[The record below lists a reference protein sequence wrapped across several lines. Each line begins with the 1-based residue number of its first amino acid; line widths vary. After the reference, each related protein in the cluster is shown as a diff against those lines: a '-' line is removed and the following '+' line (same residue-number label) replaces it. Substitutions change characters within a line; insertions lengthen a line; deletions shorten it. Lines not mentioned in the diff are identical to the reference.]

1 MAAQFQLYRALKAIP
16 DDIEEIVNRLY
27 PHAANTGDPV
37 QDALARF
44 DEQGFAAYFEQFGQ
58 PVSAGQQQ
66 AKDLFDIAT
75 TELDEGKNFEH
86 NHRTYFRPRARALD
100 AVLAHLSESKSAGK
114 SIRALFD
121 AANQDE
127 ALWIEYS

>member
-75 TELDEGKNFEH
+75 DELDVGEVFK
-86 NHRTYFRPRARALD
+86 RA
-100 AVLAHLSESKSAGK
+100 SKK
-114 SIRALFD
+114 
-121 AANQDE
+121 
-127 ALWIEYS
+127 